1 MATYYEE
8 KKYKLSFRSFE
19 SDHLNDIEILVIVMI
34 VIVIIIM
41 IVIVIIIIN
50 SNLFTLGGANQQP
63 FSQSFS

>member
-34 VIVIIIM
+34 VIVIII
-41 IVIVIIIIN
+41 IIN
-50 SNLFTLGGANQQP
+50 SNLFTLGSANQQP

>member
-34 VIVIIIM
+34 VI
-41 IVIVIIIIN
+41 IIIIN
-50 SNLFTLGGANQQP
+50 SNLFTLGSANQQP